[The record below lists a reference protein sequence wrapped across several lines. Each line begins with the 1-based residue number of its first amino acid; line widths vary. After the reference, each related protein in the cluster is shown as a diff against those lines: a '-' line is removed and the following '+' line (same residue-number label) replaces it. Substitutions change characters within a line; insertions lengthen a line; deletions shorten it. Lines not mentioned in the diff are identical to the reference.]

1 MPSRTILIGLVF
13 LIFMQSA
20 WSDTLTLPSES
31 PTNETAFSIRVAG
44 YRGSSPTY
52 FEYLGAFVEGGEI
65 NVYGNVDGG
74 IFSVPQSYDE
84 VVEIGPFPSGNY
96 TVNYYR
102 YTRYGDAA
110 PFSLEDSKPIEIV
123 KVTQNEPAAGRVEI
137 SGELIEDQLLTV
149 NASLSDRNGMGELS
163 YQWYR
168 NGEPIDGAIYIS
180 HRLTDADVGGILS
193 VTATFED
200 GAGNREQLSSLR
212 TMDPVL
218 NVDDTPVGAIYLRGS
233 VAEGAVLSID
243 TSSLYHADDDCSVAF
258 QWERVS
264 PANPDNR
271 AAIIA
276 DSDTYVP
283 TVYDVNL
290 QISATVQYRSG
301 GTAVCHVVPQAIN
314 TGPVAPAGQPVVV
327 APDDFTRPASGTLT
341 EVDAGRATARDDQGG
356 ELETYLKRLVSNG
369 VEQAP
374 PSDPTRLYLVPGT
387 HLLTWS
393 VNDGEIRSGEAI
405 QIVRVDPIIQFDRDR
420 AASPAGP
427 FECPLLMNGAP
438 ARYPVRVPYTLS
450 AELAADQTQRTLR
463 HDVLIIDGKEQPPTI
478 RIPDYMLPRLTE
490 YQSLLLSM
498 DQPTNAVL
506 GEKPACRI
514 ALSNENF
521 APDVTLAV
529 EQNGTVHRIVAK
541 TNGPVTVSASVE
553 DLNADDTHTYDWS
566 GTDLLLEDID
576 DEPSSL
582 TLDPEQMAS
591 GLYRVQVQ
599 VSDGS
604 ALARSELTLLV
615 VDQAPALEPGSDLDG
630 DGISD
635 LDEGAGDQD
644 GDGIADYLD
653 PDDLPGNVLARSGA
667 NPREYL
673 IETEPGLSLSL
684 GDVAFFNQR
693 SGAGIGV
700 SDIEHYIASGQGG
713 VLDSDDYV
721 YEAGLFDFR
730 IEGIAGV
737 GASVKVVLP
746 QLQPIAADSVYRKQM
761 PTAWQEF
768 IVDSA
773 NTLKSARGSQGHCPS
788 PGDNAYVDGLNPG
801 DWCVELTLQDG
812 GPNDA
817 DGEADGG
824 ISDHGGVTLAASS
837 EDGGGN
843 ADTGT
848 SSGGGGGGA
857 VTIWSLLLLVL
868 LGLMRNHPL
877 RRGPVRKG

>member
-31 PTNETAFSIRVAG
+31 PTNETAFSIRVEG

-65 NVYGNVDGG
+65 NVYGNVYGEN
-74 IFSVPQSYDE
+74 FSVPQGYDE
-84 VVEIGPFPSGNY
+84 VIEIGPFPSGNY

-102 YTRYGDAA
+102 YARYDDEA
-110 PFSLEDSKPIEIV
+110 PYTLEDSKPIEIV
-123 KVTQNEPAAGRVEI
+123 KVSQNEPAAGRVEI
-137 SGELIEDQLLTV
+137 GGELTEDQLLTID
-149 NASLSDRNGMGELS
+149 ASLSDRNGMGALS

-168 NGEPIDGAIYIS
+168 DGEPIDGAIYIS
-180 HRLTDADVGGILS
+180 HRLTDADVGSSLS

-212 TMDPVL
+212 TMDPVV

-233 VAEGAVLSID
+233 VAEDAALSID

-258 QWERVS
+258 LWERVS
-264 PANPDNR
+264 PTNPDNR

-276 DSDTYVP
+276 DSNTYVP

-290 QISATVQYRSG
+290 LISATVQYRSG
-301 GTAVCHVVPQAIN
+301 DTTVCHVVPRAIT
-314 TGPVAPAGQPVVV
+314 TGPVVPAGQPVVV

-341 EVDAGRATARDDQGG
+341 EVDAGRATAQDDQGG

-369 VEQAP
+369 VEQAL

-393 VNDGEIRSGEAI
+393 VNVGEVRSGEAI

-438 ARYPVRVPYTLS
+438 ARYPVSVPYTLS
-450 AELAADQTQRTLR
+450 AVLAADQTQHTLR

-498 DQPTNAVL
+498 DQPTNAVS
-506 GEKPACRI
+506 GEKPTCRI

-521 APDVTLAV
+521 APDVTLAA

-541 TNGPVTVSASVE
+541 TNGPVRVSASVE

-566 GTDLLLEDID
+566 GTDVLLEDID
-576 DEPSSL
+576 DEPSRL
-582 TLDPEQMAS
+582 TLDPANLAS
-591 GLYRVQVQ
+591 GLYRVRVQ

-604 ALARSELTLLV
+604 AITGSELPLLV
-615 VDQAPALEPGSDLDG
+615 VDQAPALEPGSDQDG

-635 LDEGAGDQD
+635 LDEGTGDQD
-644 GDGIADYLD
+644 GDGIVDYLD
-653 PDDLPGNVLARSGA
+653 PDGLPGNVLAQSSA
-667 NPREYL
+667 SPTEYL

-693 SGAGIGV
+693 SGAGISMG
-700 SDIEHYIASGQGG
+700 DIEHYIASGQGG

-730 IEGIAGV
+730 VEGIAGV

-761 PTAWQEF
+761 PTGWQEF

-801 DWCVELTLQDG
+801 DWCVELTVQDG

-824 ISDHGGVTLAASS
+824 ISDPGGVTLAASS
-837 EDGGGN
+837 EDGVVFRILCHFYKLRLKEMIHERQN
-843 ADTGT
+843 
-848 SSGGGGGGA
+848 
-857 VTIWSLLLLVL
+857 TIRH
-868 LGLMRNHPL
+868 G
-877 RRGPVRKG
+877 K